1 MSAKKTRNIV
11 IFTIIG
17 LIVISFIYGYS
28 TYNGLTKSDEA
39 VNEAWAQVENVYQRR
54 ADLIPQ
60 LVSTVKGAA
69 DYERSTLE
77 NVIKARSEATSIKID
92 PSNMTQ
98 ADLAKFQASQ
108 DQLSSSLNKLMVV
121 VERYPEL
128 KANANFQTLQAQLE
142 GTENRITVERKKFN
156 EATKTYN
163 ASIRLF
169 PKNIIAGMFD
179 FEKRPYFEAKAG
191 AENAPSIEFDYS
203 NSNQ

>member
-11 IFTIIG
+11 IFSIIG
-17 LIVISFIYGYS
+17 LIAICFIYVYS

-92 PSNMTQ
+92 PSNMTE

>member
-92 PSNMTQ
+92 PSNMTE

-156 EATKTYN
+156 EATKTFN

>member
-92 PSNMTQ
+92 PSNMTE

>member
-156 EATKTYN
+156 EATKTFN